1 MKRTNMLKTIV
12 CASMLVVTMCTT
24 ALAGTVTSEKEVR
37 GSTTYGDE
45 YDGSVGI
52 YYAAGTSTQTKTTA
66 LNDSQTQR
74 LYYVTS
80 GVYNYTYQKLYL
92 KDTDTDVLGYSDTL
106 VQTYSRVYNSA
117 VVDYYHNAV
126 GFVST
131 SSNVKLDDYT
141 FWGLQY
147 YR

>member
-1 MKRTNMLKTIV
+1 MKTTKLFKTIICV
-12 CASMLVVTMCTT
+12 AMLVVTMCTT
-24 ALAGTVTSEKEVR
+24 AFANTVTYEQKVR
-37 GSTTYGDE
+37 GSATYGNQ
-45 YDGSVGI
+45 YDGSVGV